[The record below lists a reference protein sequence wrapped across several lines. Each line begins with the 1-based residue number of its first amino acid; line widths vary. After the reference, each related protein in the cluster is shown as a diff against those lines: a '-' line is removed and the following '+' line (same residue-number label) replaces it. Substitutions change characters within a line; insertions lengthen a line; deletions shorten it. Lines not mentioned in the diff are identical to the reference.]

1 MMDLKRNFVDA
12 VIAWV
17 DGSESELN
25 KKRNHY
31 LNLSLKQQIPGAAN
45 TRFKALYEI
54 RYCVLSILKFA
65 PFIRKIFI
73 VTDKQDPKISSIV
86 KKYFPERISDFRIV
100 DHTEIFEGYE
110 SYLPTFNSI
119 CISNMLW
126 KIKGLS
132 DQFIYFNDDVFLAR
146 PTDPSTFFKNNKP
159 LLRCKWRLPPYERI
173 LWDQTK
179 FFLQKLFNGVGKE
192 KNPSFQINQ
201 WNAAKLLGF
210 RFRYLI
216 SEHVP
221 LALNRKKIEDFFTN
235 NPENLKQ
242 NIVYR
247 FRNYNQFNTVSLANH
262 IEYKSGNLN
271 FSSSQGIYLRPNKRN
286 EKYILKKFYKFEKNK
301 EILFICVQSL
311 DLASKSIQYLI
322 KKKMNEILEIN
333 L

>member
-45 TRFKALYEI
+45 TRFRALYEI

-119 CISNMLW
+119 CISNMF
-126 KIKGLS
+126 G
-132 DQFIYFNDDVFLAR
+132 
-146 PTDPSTFFKNNKP
+146 
-159 LLRCKWRLPPYERI
+159 
-173 LWDQTK
+173 
-179 FFLQKLFNGVGKE
+179 KLKAY
-192 KNPSFQINQ
+192 QI
-201 WNAAKLLGF
+201 
-210 RFRYLI
+210 
-216 SEHVP
+216 S
-221 LALNRKKIEDFFTN
+221 
-235 NPENLKQ
+235 
-242 NIVYR
+242 
-247 FRNYNQFNTVSLANH
+247 
-262 IEYKSGNLN
+262 
-271 FSSSQGIYLRPNKRN
+271 
-286 EKYILKKFYKFEKNK
+286 
-301 EILFICVQSL
+301 LFIL
-311 DLASKSIQYLI
+311 
-322 KKKMNEILEIN
+322 MMMFF
-333 L
+333 